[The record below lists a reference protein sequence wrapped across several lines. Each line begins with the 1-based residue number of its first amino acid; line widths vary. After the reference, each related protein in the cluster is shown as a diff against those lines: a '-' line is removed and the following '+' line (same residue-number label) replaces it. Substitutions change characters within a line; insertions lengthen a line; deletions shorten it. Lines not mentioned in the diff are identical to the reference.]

1 LFFLRPPDSQPL
13 LTIFYLLLPTNRRRI
28 RGVQQVK
35 HLLVVNLQVG
45 AEYLKEPLW
54 ILFFLLANLPK
65 KVLDGSL
72 KNSGIVLITLHSISL
87 SAASLS
93 ISKYSCVISLD
104 NFADHVLDA

>member
-1 LFFLRPPDSQPL
+1 L
-13 LTIFYLLLPTNRRRI
+13 LTIFYLLLSTNRRSI
-28 RGVQQVK
+28 RGVQQIE

-45 AEYLKEPLW
+45 AVNLEEPLW
-54 ILFFLLANLPK
+54 ILLFLLANLAK

-93 ISKYSCVISLD
+93 IRKYCCVISLD